1 MQRRDLIRMMQSAI
15 VAGGAVYVFGPDLIR
30 QYWPALSVHEA
41 CTLVNPL
48 AVMAGVGGACLSVS
62 SFAPQ
67 LAGWWQLGRQQL
79 LVRRRRQHRFAANI
93 PAMPLPSQSSHVR
106 PGRSSHSG
114 AGGSAMNLQQHM
126 TMVEQAIAGAFVNNG
141 LPLHLCGSLQGPHTL
156 TFGLRLYQP
165 TQTNINKALKLAGAI
180 EAAIVDS
187 PVRVYMDNGLIYVE
201 VPSPTPVVVQ
211 GTTLRGQDLA
221 VPVGMTARQTV
232 AGVDFATNPHLLLV
246 GPTNRGKTTAARLL
260 AYHLAQQNSPRQAR
274 FLVFTFKTKDWQAF
288 GQLAHTLT
296 VITEPW
302 EAEQMLAWLVDLMHQ
317 RTGSGQETPHLFV
330 FLDDLLNLLGV
341 VEVTKELKQLAS
353 LGRAAG
359 IHLIIG
365 TQRLGET
372 GSGGAAVT
380 GNIPTRLVFGTADA
394 QDAALFSGRGDSG
407 AEKLGRYAGDA
418 LLINDGGAYRL
429 AVGYVTDADLTH
441 LPQGAGDL
449 RPWRSKPQP
458 KPNGTTTSAHQET
471 LVRKPAQLHPTPIPP
486 PTGERSSV
494 PPFCQG
500 ERLPTAAPSPTPFLT
515 GMREMGRT
523 LLDQPPTEEERQY
536 LRRLY
541 EETGSKRAVLKVAY
555 GGVVSA
561 DGYTPKTRRW
571 LNEALTEVIA

>member
-1 MQRRDLIRMMQSAI
+1 MQISDLIRMMGSAI
-15 VAGGAVYVFGPDLIR
+15 VTGGVVYVFGPDLLR
-30 QYWPALSVHEA
+30 QYWPALSVQQA
-41 CTLVNPL
+41 CTLANPL
-48 AVMAGVGGACLSVS
+48 AVMAGVGGACVSVS
-62 SFAPQ
+62 SLAPQ
-67 LAGWWQLGRQQL
+67 FARWWLLGRQQL
-79 LVRRRRQHRFAANI
+79 LPHRRRQQRFAASI
-93 PAMPLPSQSSHVR
+93 PAVPFSSQSSHAR
-106 PGRSSHSG
+106 PGRASRG
-114 AGGSAMNLQQHM
+114 GTGGSVMNLQQHM

-187 PVRVYMDNGLIYVE
+187 PARVYMDNGLIYVE
-201 VPSPTPVVVQ
+201 VPSPTPVVVK
-211 GTTLRGQDLA
+211 GTTLHGQGLA
-221 VPVGMTARQTV
+221 VPVGMTARQTI
-232 AGVDFATNPHLLLV
+232 AGIDFAVNPHLLLV

-274 FLVFTFKTKDWQAF
+274 FLVFTFKPKDWQAF
-288 GQLAHTLT
+288 GRLAHTLA
-296 VITEPW
+296 VITDPW
-302 EAEQMLAWLVDLMHQ
+302 EAEQMLTWLVELMHQ
-317 RTGSGQETPHLFV
+317 RTSSGQETPHLFV

-341 VEVTKELKQLAS
+341 VEVTKLLKQLAS

-365 TQRLGET
+365 TQRLGES

-407 AEKLGRYAGDA
+407 AEKLGRYVGDA

-429 AVGYVTDADLTH
+429 AVGHVTDADLTH
-441 LPQGAGDL
+441 LPQGAGGR
-449 RPWRSKPQP
+449 RPWRGKSQPQ
-458 KPNGTTTSAHQET
+458 PNGTPRSAHQET
-471 LVRKPAQLHPTPIPP
+471 LGRKPTQAQPTPIPP
-486 PTGERSSV
+486 PTSKRPTV
-494 PPFCQG
+494 PPFSQG
-500 ERLPTAAPSPTPFLT
+500 ERRRDAAPSPSPFLS
-515 GMREMGRT
+515 GMRETGRT
-523 LLDQPPTEEERQY
+523 LPDRPPTEEERQH

-541 EETGSKRAVLKVAY
+541 EETGSKRAALKVAY
-555 GGVVSA
+555 GGVVSE

-571 LNEALTEVIA
+571 LNEALTEVLA

>member
-1 MQRRDLIRMMQSAI
+1 MQLRDLIRMMGSAI
-15 VAGGAVYVFGPDLIR
+15 VAGGSVYVFGPDLIR
-30 QYWPALSVHEA
+30 HSWPALSVHESCMLA
-41 CTLVNPL
+41 NPL
-48 AVMAGVGGACLSVS
+48 AVMAGVGGACCSVS
-62 SFAPQ
+62 PIAPQ
-67 LAGWWQLGRQQL
+67 LARWWQLGRQQL
-79 LVRRRRQHRFAANI
+79 LPRRRRQQRFAASS
-93 PAMPLPSQSSHVR
+93 PAVPFSSQSSHVR
-106 PGRSSHSG
+106 PGRASRGG
-114 AGGSAMNLQQHM
+114 AGGNVMNLQQHM

-165 TQTNINKALKLAGAI
+165 TQSNINKALKLAGAI
-180 EAAIVDS
+180 EAAIIDS
-187 PVRVYMDNGLIYVE
+187 PARVYMDNGLLYVE

-211 GTTLRGQDLA
+211 GTTLRGQGMA
-221 VPVGMTARQTV
+221 VPLGMTARQTI
-232 AGVDFATNPHLLLV
+232 AGIDFASNPHLLLV

-274 FLVFTFKTKDWQAF
+274 FLVFTFKPKEWLSF
-288 GQLAHTLT
+288 GQLAHTLA
-296 VITEPW
+296 VITDPA

-317 RTGSGQETPHLFV
+317 RTASGQETPHLFV

-341 VEVTKELKQLAS
+341 VEVTKGLKQLAS

-365 TQRLGET
+365 TQRLGES

-418 LLINDGGAYRL
+418 LLINDGGVYRL

-441 LPQGAGDL
+441 LPQGADDR
-449 RPWRSKPQP
+449 RPWRSKP
-458 KPNGTTTSAHQET
+458 KPPSNGTTTT
-471 LVRKPAQLHPTPIPP
+471 VRQAAWECKPAQAHPTPIPRSTSER
-486 PTGERSSV
+486 PTV
-494 PPFCQG
+494 PSFRQEEG
-500 ERLPTAAPSPTPFLT
+500 LPIQTASPTPFPT
-515 GMREMGRT
+515 GTPETGRA
-523 LLDQPPTEEERQY
+523 LPDRPPTEEERQY

-541 EETGSKRAVLKVAY
+541 EETGSKRAALKMAY
-555 GGVVSA
+555 GGVVSE

-571 LNEALTEVIA
+571 LNDALTEVIA

>member
-1 MQRRDLIRMMQSAI
+1 MQLRDLIRMMGGAI
-15 VAGGAVYVFGPDLIR
+15 VAGSSVYVFGPDLIR
-30 QYWPALSVHEA
+30 QSWPALSVHEA
-41 CTLVNPL
+41 CTLANPL
-48 AVMAGVGGACLSVS
+48 AVMAGVGGAYFSMSPL
-62 SFAPQ
+62 APQ
-67 LAGWWQLGRQQL
+67 LARWWQLSYQQL
-79 LVRRRRQHRFAANI
+79 LPRRRRQQRFAASI
-93 PAMPLPSQSSHVR
+93 PAVPFSSQSSHVR
-106 PGRSSHSG
+106 PGQAFRDA

-165 TQTNINKALKLAGAI
+165 TQSNINKALKLAGAI

-187 PVRVYMDNGLIYVE
+187 PARVYMDNGLLYVE

-211 GTTLRGQDLA
+211 GTTLRGQGLA
-221 VPVGMTARQTV
+221 VPLGMTARQTI
-232 AGVDFATNPHLLLV
+232 AGIDFANNPHLLLV

-274 FLVFTFKTKDWQAF
+274 FIVSTFKPKEWLAF
-288 GQLAHTLT
+288 GHLAHTLA
-296 VITEPW
+296 VITDPT
-302 EAEQMLAWLVDLMHQ
+302 EAEAMLAWLVDLMHQ
-317 RTGSGQETPHLFV
+317 RTASGQETPHLFV

-341 VEVTKELKQLAS
+341 VEVTKGLKQLAS

-365 TQRLGET
+365 TQRLGES

-441 LPQGAGDL
+441 LPQGASDL
-449 RPWRSKPQP
+449 RPWRSKLQP
-458 KPNGTTTSAHQET
+458 PPSGMPPSAHRET
-471 LVRKPAQLHPTPIPP
+471 PGRFASHVHPTPVPA
-486 PTGERSSV
+486 PTSERSSV
-494 PPFCQG
+494 LPFSQG
-500 ERLPTAAPSPTPFLT
+500 ERLPAAAPSPTPFPT
-515 GMREMGRT
+515 GTRETGRP

-541 EETGSKRAVLKVAY
+541 EETGSKRAALKMAY
-555 GGVVSA
+555 GGVVSE

>member
-1 MQRRDLIRMMQSAI
+1 MQLRDLIRMMGSA
-15 VAGGAVYVFGPDLIR
+15 VLAGGSVYVLGPELLR
-30 QYWPALSVHEA
+30 QHWPVLSVPEA
-41 CTLVNPL
+41 CTLANPL
-48 AVMAGVGGACLSVS
+48 AVMAGMGGACFSVS
-62 SFAPQ
+62 PLASRLAHWGRWGCSQFGSF
-67 LAGWWQLGRQQL
+67 RQ
-79 LVRRRRQHRFAANI
+79 RQHRFAANI
-93 PAMPLPSQSSHVR
+93 PTVPPPAKPSRMR
-106 PGRSSHSG
+106 PGRASHSV

-165 TQTNINKALKLAGAI
+165 TQTNINKALKLSGAI

-187 PVRVYMDNGLIYVE
+187 PARVYMDNGLIYVE

-211 GTTLRGQDLA
+211 GTTLHGHGLA
-221 VPVGMTARQTV
+221 VPLGMTARQTI
-232 AGVDFATNPHLLLV
+232 AGIDFALNPHVLLV
-246 GPTNRGKTTAARLL
+246 GPTNRGKTTAARLV
-260 AYHLAQQNSPRQAR
+260 AYHLAQQNSPRRAR
-274 FLVFTFKTKDWQAF
+274 FIVSTFKPKDWQAF
-288 GQLAHTLT
+288 GHLAHTLA
-296 VITEPW
+296 VITDPG
-302 EAEQMLAWLVDLMHQ
+302 EAEQMIAWLVDLMHQ
-317 RTGSGQETPHLFV
+317 RTASGQDTPHLFV

-341 VEVTKELKQLAS
+341 VDVTKGLKQLAS

-429 AVGYVTDADLTH
+429 AVGYVTDADLSH
-441 LPQGAGDL
+441 LRQGTRNA
-449 RPWRSKPQP
+449 RPWQR
-458 KPNGTTTSAHQET
+458 GTNSTAKET
-471 LVRKPAQLHPTPIPP
+471 VEQAHPTSIPP
-486 PTGERSSV
+486 ATTGQPSV
-494 PPFCQG
+494 PARDQG
-500 ERLPTAAPSPTPFLT
+500 VGFHVHSDFPTPLASGMT
-515 GMREMGRT
+515 GTGRT
-523 LLDQPPTEEERQY
+523 LPDRPPTAEERQY

-541 EETGSKRAVLKVAY
+541 EETGSKRAALKIAY
-555 GGVVSA
+555 GGVVSE

-571 LNEALTEVIA
+571 LNEGLTEVIA

>member
-1 MQRRDLIRMMQSAI
+1 
-15 VAGGAVYVFGPDLIR
+15 
-30 QYWPALSVHEA
+30 
-41 CTLVNPL
+41 
-48 AVMAGVGGACLSVS
+48 
-62 SFAPQ
+62 
-67 LAGWWQLGRQQL
+67 
-79 LVRRRRQHRFAANI
+79 
-93 PAMPLPSQSSHVR
+93 
-106 PGRSSHSG
+106 
-114 AGGSAMNLQQHM
+114 MNLQQHM

-165 TQTNINKALKLAGAI
+165 TQSNINKALKLAGAI

-187 PVRVYMDNGLIYVE
+187 PARVYMDNGLLYVE

-211 GTTLRGQDLA
+211 GTTLRGQGLA
-221 VPVGMTARQTV
+221 VPVGMTARQTI
-232 AGVDFATNPHLLLV
+232 AGIDFAVNPHLLLV

-274 FLVFTFKTKDWQAF
+274 FLVFTFKPKDWQAF
-288 GQLAHTLT
+288 GQLAHTLA
-296 VITEPW
+296 VITDPW

-317 RTGSGQETPHLFV
+317 RTGSGQETPHLFI

-341 VEVTKELKQLAS
+341 VEVTKGLKQLAS

-418 LLINDGGAYRL
+418 LLINDGGTYRL
-429 AVGYVTDADLTH
+429 AVGYVTDADLSH
-441 LPQGAGDL
+441 LRQGTSEV
-449 RPWRSKPQP
+449 RPWQR
-458 KPNGTTTSAHQET
+458 GTKSTAKEAAGQ
-471 LVRKPAQLHPTPIPP
+471 AHPTPIPP
-486 PTGERSSV
+486 ATTGYPSV
-494 PPFCQG
+494 PSDIQEKGVPVD
-500 ERLPTAAPSPTPFLT
+500 PDSPTPFPT
-515 GMREMGRT
+515 GTTATGRI
-523 LLDQPPTEEERQY
+523 LPDRPPTEAERQY

-541 EETGSKRAVLKVAY
+541 EETGSKRAALKVAY
-555 GGVVSA
+555 GGVVSE

-571 LNEALTEVIA
+571 LTEALTEVIA